1 MKIYCFIVA
10 VSEKAA
16 SPWGAELAG
25 GQGDSWMSF
34 RRGGGRRE
42 MGERGRREGCLGA
55 APRPGRQSLEKKI
68 HALHTLMI

>member
-42 MGERGRREGCLGA
+42 MGERGRRERA
-55 APRPGRQSLEKKI
+55 VLELLQDQAGKAWRRKSMPFI
-68 HALHTLMI
+68 P